1 MSPMK
6 RYPPVPA
13 KTVLVTG
20 ASSGIGRATARLL
33 RDRGWT
39 VHPTARRAEDLDALR
54 AESFDPIPLD
64 LDDPSSVAAAAA
76 AVLERTCGRL
86 GALVNNAGYGQPGAL
101 EDVSRDALR
110 RQFETNV
117 IGPADL
123 TARLIPAFR
132 AQHAGRIVFVSSVVG
147 RVAIPFMGAYCAS
160 KYAVEALGDEWRM
173 ELASAGISVSL
184 VEPGPVATSFRRRTV
199 REAHAGGLPG
209 RGGSPFARQYARD
222 WRDEVR
228 TFTRPTDIFRK
239 PPEAVAQKI
248 HHALA
253 STRPRARYP
262 VTLAAHL
269 GAWASRHLPTRL
281 LDALMASKT
290 IGRSPTA

>member
-1 MSPMK
+1 MK
-6 RYPPVPA
+6 RYPPAPS

-20 ASSGIGRATARLL
+20 ASSGIGRATALLL

-39 VHPTARRAEDLDALR
+39 VFPTARRPEDLAALR
-54 AESFDPIPLD
+54 AESFDPLPLD
-64 LDDPSSVAAAAA
+64 LDDPASVAAAAS
-76 AVLERTCGRL
+76 AVLERTSGRL

-117 IGPADL
+117 LGPADL

-132 AQHAGRIVFVSSVVG
+132 AQRAGRIVFLSSVVG

-160 KYAVEALGDEWRM
+160 KFAVEALGDEWRM
-173 ELASAGISVSL
+173 ELAAAGISVSL
-184 VEPGPVATSFRRRTV
+184 VEPGPIATSFRRRTV
-199 REAHAGGLPG
+199 REARAGGLPG
-209 RGGSPFARQYARD
+209 RESPFARHYARD

-228 TFTRPTDIFRK
+228 TFTRPTDVFRK
-239 PPEAVAQKI
+239 PPEAVAKKI
-248 HHALA
+248 LHALE
-253 STRPRARYP
+253 SPRPRTRYP

-269 GAWASRHLPTRL
+269 GVWASRHLPPRL
-281 LDALMASKT
+281 LDALMTSKV
-290 IGRSPTA
+290 IGRDPT

>member
-1 MSPMK
+1 MK
-6 RYPPVPA
+6 RYPPAPS

-20 ASSGIGRATARLL
+20 ASSGIGRATALLL

-39 VHPTARRAEDLDALR
+39 VFPTARRPEDLDALR
-54 AESFDPIPLD
+54 AEGFDPLPLELSD
-64 LDDPSSVAAAAA
+64 SASVAAAAS
-76 AVLERTCGRL
+76 AVLDRTSGRL

-117 IGPADL
+117 LGPADL

-132 AQHAGRIVFVSSVVG
+132 AQRAGRIVFLSSVVG

-160 KYAVEALGDEWRM
+160 KFAVEALGDEWRM
-173 ELASAGISVSL
+173 ELAAAGISVSL
-184 VEPGPVATSFRRRTV
+184 VEPGPIATSFRRRTV
-199 REAHAGGLPG
+199 REAHAGGLSD
-209 RGGSPFARQYARD
+209 RESPFARHYARD

-228 TFTRPTDIFRK
+228 TFTRPTDVFRK
-239 PPEAVAQKI
+239 PPEAVARKI
-248 HHALA
+248 LHALE
-253 STRPRARYP
+253 SSRPRTRYP

-269 GAWASRHLPTRL
+269 GVWASRHLPPRL
-281 LDALMASKT
+281 LDALMTSKV
-290 IGRSPTA
+290 IGRDPT

>member
-1 MSPMK
+1 MK
-6 RYPPVPA
+6 RYPPAPS

-20 ASSGIGRATARLL
+20 ASSGIGRATALLL

-39 VHPTARRAEDLDALR
+39 VFPTARRPEDLDALR
-54 AESFDPIPLD
+54 AEGFDPLPLELSD
-64 LDDPSSVAAAAA
+64 SSSVAAAAS
-76 AVLERTCGRL
+76 AVLDRTSGRL

-117 IGPADL
+117 LGPADL

-132 AQHAGRIVFVSSVVG
+132 AQRAGRIVFLSSVVG

-160 KYAVEALGDEWRM
+160 KFAVEALGDEWRM
-173 ELASAGISVSL
+173 ELAAAGISVSL
-184 VEPGPVATSFRRRTV
+184 VEPGPIATSFRRRTV
-199 REAHAGGLPG
+199 REAHAGGLSD
-209 RGGSPFARQYARD
+209 RESPFARHYARD

-228 TFTRPTDIFRK
+228 TFTRPTDVFRK
-239 PPEAVAQKI
+239 PPEAVARKI
-248 HHALA
+248 LHALE
-253 STRPRARYP
+253 SSRPRTRYP

-269 GAWASRHLPTRL
+269 GVWASRHLPPRL
-281 LDALMASKT
+281 LDALMTSKV
-290 IGRSPTA
+290 IGRDPT

>member
-1 MSPMK
+1 M
-6 RYPPVPA
+6 RYPPAPSRN
-13 KTVLVTG
+13 VLVTG
-20 ASSGIGRATARLL
+20 ASSGIGRATALLL

-39 VHPTARRAEDLDALR
+39 VYPTARRPEDLDALH
-54 AESFDPIPLD
+54 AEGFEPIPLELSD
-64 LDDPSSVAAAAA
+64 PASVESAARTVLD
-76 AVLERTCGRL
+76 RCGNRL

-132 AQHAGRIVFVSSVVG
+132 AQCAGRIVFLSSVVG

-173 ELASAGISVSL
+173 ELAAAGISVSL
-184 VEPGPVATSFRRRTV
+184 VEPGPIATSFRRRTV
-199 REAHAGGLPG
+199 REARAGGLDALQS
-209 RGGSPFARQYARD
+209 SPFAAHYARD
-222 WRDEVR
+222 WHDEVR
-228 TFTRPTDIFRK
+228 TFTRPTDVFRK

-248 HHALA
+248 LHALE
-253 STRPRARYP
+253 SPRPRTRYP

-269 GAWASRHLPTRL
+269 GAWASRHLPPRL
-281 LDALMASKT
+281 LDALMSSKV
-290 IGRSPTA
+290 IGRSTDTQ

>member
-1 MSPMK
+1 VS
-6 RYPPVPA
+6 YPPAPTR
-13 KTVLVTG
+13 TVLVTG
-20 ASSGIGRATARLL
+20 ASSGIGRATACLL

-39 VHPTARRAEDLDALR
+39 VYPTARRPEDLDALR
-54 AESFDPIPLD
+54 AGSFDPIPLD
-64 LDDPSSVAAAAA
+64 LDDPASVAAAAS
-76 AVLERTCGRL
+76 AVLDRTSGRL

-117 IGPADL
+117 VGPADL

-132 AQHAGRIVFVSSVVG
+132 AQRAGRIVFVSSVVG

-173 ELASAGISVSL
+173 ELAAAGISVSL
-184 VEPGPVATSFRRRTV
+184 IEPGPIATSFRRRTV
-199 REAHAGGLPG
+199 REARAGGLDTLQT
-209 RGGSPFARQYARD
+209 SPFARNYARD
-222 WRDEVR
+222 WRDEER
-228 TFTRPTDIFRK
+228 TFTRPTDVFRK

-248 HHALA
+248 LHALE
-253 STRPRARYP
+253 SRRPRAHYP

-281 LDALMASKT
+281 LDALMTSKT
-290 IGRSPTA
+290 IGRSPTR